1 MKTDAYALYLSQIDE
16 MKANGTSKEEWIITT
31 PQRARI
37 DTTSKSGLLNMC
49 SNNYLG
55 LADDPKLIETVKNSY
70 DKWGFGTA
78 AARFICGTQQLHKD
92 LERRIADFLEMEDA
106 IVYPSCFDANGGLFE
121 PLLGPQDAIISD
133 SLNHAS
139 IIDGIRLC
147 KAQRYRYNSNDMDDL
162 EKQLKAASSARFRMI
177 ATDGVFSMD
186 GYVANLKKICQLEEK
201 YDAMVMVDDSHGIG
215 VIGEHGKG
223 AVEACEVLGKVDI
236 ITGTLGKALGG
247 AAGGFTAAKK
257 EVIELLRNKSRSYL
271 FTNSLSPAV
280 CAAGIAV
287 LDRLSESKEL
297 QQKLQENTSYFRASL
312 EEKGFDVLS
321 GIHPIVPVMLYDAH
335 TAKEFSE
342 RMIKKGVYA
351 TSLAYPVVPK
361 EKARIRAQ
369 VSAVHTR
376 EDLDFAVHC
385 FVEVRKELGLACPE
399 NNL

>member
-1 MKTDAYALYLSQIDE
+1 MAHLLLGEKLSGVFIIIYVVANISIAMYALSFADYFLALTTAIPRNAVAVGVLTIFFALNVIGIKDSSKVQNILVVVLLIALGSFVVFGLNDVKPGYFDPQNDIFFNDIHGFI
-16 MKANGTSKEEWIITT
+16 MACIFTSYATSGAIT
-31 PQRARI
+31 I
-37 DTTSKSGLLNMC
+37 VNVSGEC
-49 SNNYLG
+49 
-55 LADDPKLIETVKNSY
+55 KNP
-70 DKWGFGTA
+70 T
-78 AARFICGTQQLHKD
+78 KD
-92 LERRIADFLEMEDA
+92 
-106 IVYPSCFDANGGLFE
+106 
-121 PLLGPQDAIISD
+121 
-133 SLNHAS
+133 
-139 IIDGIRLC
+139 
-147 KAQRYRYNSNDMDDL
+147 
-162 EKQLKAASSARFRMI
+162 
-177 ATDGVFSMD
+177 
-186 GYVANLKKICQLEEK
+186 ICQLAEK

-342 RMIKKGVYA
+342 RMIKKGVYV

-399 NNL
+399 NKL